1 MKSIIKEI
9 LIILLLCLAICLILG
24 VIFYEYI
31 PNNKVV
37 PSTVEQYKT
46 ANTVKEEI
54 NQEVVE
60 YQKQNITFE
69 VTDSDLTRYKKT
81 DTYNPGKANPFA
93 VSSNTIEKTNTTT
106 GGSTTTNTNPDSTDH
121 FFNNTGLK

>member
-1 MKSIIKEI
+1 MKSVIKEI
-9 LIILLLCLAICLILG
+9 LIILLLCSAICLILG

-93 VSSNTIEKTNTTT
+93 ASSNTIENTNTTT

>member
-93 VSSNTIEKTNTTT
+93 ASSNTIE
-106 GGSTTTNTNPDSTDH
+106 SR
-121 FFNNTGLK
+121 FNRSFLQ